1 MAYGIVH
8 HFLGGTKEQYEATL
22 AAVHPDRAS
31 LPKARPS
38 TRLARRLVAGR
49 SWRSTTPRRVGSGSA
64 TTS

>member
-8 HFLGGTKEQYEATL
+8 HFPGGTKEQYEASIARCIPAET
-22 AAVHPDRAS
+22 PCRRARS
-31 LPKARPS
+31 F

-49 SWRSTTPRRVGSGSA
+49 SWRSTTPRRIGSGFA